1 MFKTQ
6 IFSHTFLLL
15 ILLFLISCYPVSH
28 IIVGETRPPI
38 NFNEVKVYADF
49 PETFEKI
56 AIMESAS
63 DFALKDFSILFTDQQ
78 KTNKALERLKKEAAF
93 MGANGLVIE
102 DVSSINR
109 KQFSFRKYNGENG
122 ESFLNGSQRN
132 DMEKEIKAPAVF
144 IKSD

>member
-1 MFKTQ
+1 MFKAQ
-6 IFSHTFLLL
+6 IFPHKFFLL
-15 ILLFLISCYPVSH
+15 ILLYIISCYPVSY
-28 IIVGETRPPI
+28 IIVGETRFPI

-49 PETFEKI
+49 PKKFKKI

-78 KTNKALERLKKEAAF
+78 KTNKALDRLKIEAAL

-109 KQFSFRKYNGENG
+109 KQFSFRKYNRENG

-132 DMEKEIKAPAVF
+132 DMEKEIKATAIF
-144 IKSD
+144 INRD

>member
-6 IFSHTFLLL
+6 IFSHTFSLL
-15 ILLFLISCYPVSH
+15 ILLLLISCYPVSH
-28 IIVGETRPPI
+28 IIVGETRSPI

-49 PETFEKI
+49 PEKFEKI

-78 KTNKALERLKKEAAF
+78 KTNKALEKLKKEAAF

-109 KQFSFRKYNGENG
+109 KQFSFRKYNRENG

-132 DMEKEIKAPAVF
+132 DMEKEIKATAVF